1 MDEAMPGVEEPG
13 PRAIAIASTVEFCQ
27 LMHII

>member
-1 MDEAMPGVEEPG
+1 MDEAMPGVEELG
-13 PRAIAIASTVEFCQ
+13 PKAIAIASTVEFCQ